1 MEEQSMETKTIKNAE
16 LSQQEQEQILALK
29 ENGLTNE
36 DIKAYKNQ
44 GFDYE
49 QMLEIFTGRRH
60 LTQEQVAF
68 YAKPEIHADQMR
80 AIINGYANG
89 LSQEQMEPYV
99 KQEFFGEHL
108 DQIFGGFI
116 DGLQKEQ
123 VDFYAT
129 WDYDDEQ
136 MYEIRMGFK
145 DGLTVDQV
153 KQYADPALDADAM
166 AEVRRDLLGKENKDI
181 EK

>member
-1 MEEQSMETKTIKNAE
+1 METKTQKNAG
-16 LSQQEQEQILALK
+16 LSKQEQEQILALK

-44 GFDYE
+44 GFDYD
-49 QMLEIFTGRRH
+49 QMLEIFTGLRH

-80 AIINGYANG
+80 AIINGFANG

-99 KQEFFGEHL
+99 KQGFFGEHL

-116 DGLQKEQ
+116 NGLEQEQ
-123 VDFYAT
+123 VDLYAK
-129 WDYDDEQ
+129 WDYDDDQ
-136 MYEIRMGFK
+136 MYEIRMGFQE
-145 DGLTVDQV
+145 GLTMEQM
-153 KQYADPALDADAM
+153 KQYADPNLDSDAM
-166 AEVRRDLLGKENKDI
+166 AAIRRDLLEKAKENEDI

>member
-1 MEEQSMETKTIKNAE
+1 METKTIKNAG
-16 LSQQEQEQILALK
+16 LSKLEQEQILACK
-29 ENGLTNE
+29 ENGMTAK
-36 DIKAYKNQ
+36 DIEAYKNQ

-49 QMLEIFTGRRH
+49 QMLEIFTGLRD
-60 LTQEQVAF
+60 LTREQVAF

-80 AIINGYANG
+80 AIINGFANG

-99 KQEFFGEHL
+99 KQEFFEEHL
-108 DQIFGGFI
+108 NQIFGGFI
-116 DGLQKEQ
+116 DGLEQEQ
-123 VDFYAT
+123 VDLYAK

-153 KQYADPALDADAM
+153 KQYSNPALDADAM
-166 AEVRRDLLGKENKDI
+166 AEVRRDLVEKAKENKDI